1 MRIPV
6 DAARS
11 YWAHPSQQI
20 MGITPE
26 ALPDDGVEYWAE
38 GDVCLGFHR
47 AHWPDVWMVHIAVK
61 PPAWGKTQAPVQR
74 LLAAFWNDKQPLRII
89 AWVQDSNRSTLA
101 LARRCGFAD
110 DGAFPGVR
118 MIGWRL

>member
-6 DAARS
+6 EAARS
-11 YWAHPSQQI
+11 YWAHRSQQI
-20 MGITPE
+20 MGATPD
-26 ALPDDGVEYWAE
+26 ALPDEGFEYWAD
-38 GDVCLGFHR
+38 GDVCLAFHQ
-47 AHWPDVWMVHIAVK
+47 AHWPGVWMVHIAVR
-61 PPAWGKTQAPVQR
+61 PQAWGSTQMPVQR
-74 LLAAFWNDKQPLRII
+74 LLRAFWHAKQPLRIV

-110 DGAFPGVR
+110 DGAFAGVR